1 MFLNPQE
8 EVSVSTSTRWFHRF
22 QETHTDFMDTYL
34 PWTVGYIVRLRGR
47 PAHGRLASSGQGWMD
62 AKVDCQHLIKNYVRG
77 RGSVPGM
84 VTKHEWIDPTFATD
98 LEVVLRDAPAVE
110 IAPE

>member
-1 MFLNPQE
+1 
-8 EVSVSTSTRWFHRF
+8 
-22 QETHTDFMDTYL
+22 
-34 PWTVGYIVRLRGR
+34 
-47 PAHGRLASSGQGWMD
+47 MD